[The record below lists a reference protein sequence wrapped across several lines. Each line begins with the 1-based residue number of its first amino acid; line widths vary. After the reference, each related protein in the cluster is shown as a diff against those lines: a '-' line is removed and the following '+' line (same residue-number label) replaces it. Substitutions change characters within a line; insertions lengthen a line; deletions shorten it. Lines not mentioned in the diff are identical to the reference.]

1 MYLWYFLATI
11 KMKPGFFGTIAV
23 LLARNV
29 ALRLHSVPMQPHDR
43 LMTPVLFNLAIF
55 VTAIQN
61 IQMLLGVGVTVYFY
75 ANRLHCNIPTHY
87 WIITMSMYLFY
98 VYLFG
103 NL

>member
-1 MYLWYFLATI
+1 
-11 KMKPGFFGTIAV
+11 
-23 LLARNV
+23 
-29 ALRLHSVPMQPHDR
+29 
-43 LMTPVLFNLAIF
+43 MTPVLFNLAIF

-87 WIITMSMYLFY
+87 WYFPFYTSSNTIVTIQSFNASRKFRIITMSMYLFY